1 MPIPPRWAAWS
12 WRYGRRVRWA
22 AAVGLLLLALAAAT
36 GTEAEPARVPVTV
49 AARDVASGVML
60 TADDLTV
67 VHWGVALDSPSPDQ
81 AAGAITRGPV
91 AAGEPITRSRLV
103 PGGAVTTPEGTLVVP
118 LTLADDRVAAL
129 LNSGDRVDVL
139 VTPDSL
145 HEGEPRTVA
154 SDVEVLGVPAA
165 EAGAFAGPQ
174 SGAVV
179 LLAVPEDRA
188 GDLAGIRRSDHVTVA
203 IR

>member
-81 AAGAITRGPV
+81 LFGAITRGPV
-91 AAGEPITRSRLV
+91 VAGEPITRSRLV
-103 PGGAVTTPEGTLVVP
+103 PGGGVAPPVGTLVVP

-139 VTPDSL
+139 VTADSL
-145 HEGEPRTVA
+145 HEGEPHR
-154 SDVEVLGVPAA
+154 
-165 EAGAFAGPQ
+165 
-174 SGAVV
+174 
-179 LLAVPEDRA
+179 
-188 GDLAGIRRSDHVTVA
+188 GIGRRSTGSAGCRGWRVRGAAVRCCRA
-203 IR
+203 AGGARGPRR